1 MGRLIYSLNV
11 SLDGFVETPDH
22 SLAWANVDD
31 ELHTW
36 FNDQARELAASLY
49 GRRMY
54 ELMSSYWPHARS
66 DPDATEPMRDFARIW
81 AATPRIVFS
90 SSLDSVDFNSR
101 LVRGDIADELARVRT
116 EFDGD
121 MDVSGATLAASF
133 IRRGLVD
140 EYRLLVHP
148 VVLGAGTRFFPEVAS
163 PIALRR
169 TATKRFDSGVVY
181 VGYETRQ
188 GSDSDDVVR
197 FGFGTGLW
205 FAMPYTSE
213 P

>member
-1 MGRLIYSLNV
+1 
-11 SLDGFVETPDH
+11 
-22 SLAWANVDD
+22 
-31 ELHTW
+31 
-36 FNDQARELAASLY
+36 
-49 GRRMY
+49 
-54 ELMSSYWPHARS
+54 
-66 DPDATEPMRDFARIW
+66 MRDFARIW
-81 AATPRIVFS
+81 AATPKIVFS

-101 LVRGDIADELARVRT
+101 LVRGDIAEELARVRK

-163 PIALRR
+163 PIPLRR
-169 TATKRFDSGVVY
+169 PRRDGSTPESCTSG
-181 VGYETRQ
+181 TRPPRRVRL
-188 GSDSDDVVR
+188 DDVVR